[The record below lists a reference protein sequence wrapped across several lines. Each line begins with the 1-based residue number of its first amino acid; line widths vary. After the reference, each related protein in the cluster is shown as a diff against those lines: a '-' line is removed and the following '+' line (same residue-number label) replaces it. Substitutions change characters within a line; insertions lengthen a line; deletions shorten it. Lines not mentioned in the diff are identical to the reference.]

1 MNKSTQKFKMKT
13 SDVQIDGTKNIAEI
27 KVLNG
32 PFAGTIFCFG
42 EVKFPDETQPI
53 LSFHYYLIDGV
64 IEDTATFEQEI
75 GDLLVELIKEGLD
88 RNEVIYHGGS

>member
-1 MNKSTQKFKMKT
+1 LKIEENIIRGLL
-13 SDVQIDGTKNIAEI
+13 SDEEFVRRASPHLDK
-27 KVLNG
+27 
-32 PFAGTIFCFG
+32 
-42 EVKFPDETQPI
+42 TQPI